1 MAWRELVRENAYEGE
16 GEVVIMY
23 NVMLFFVP
31 WNTPEDIIEFSTER
45 CDLDE
50 IDVYGVPMVE
60 AAEKVKNDLPLD
72 TTFNMLR
79 CVKHGDE
86 VLEMENVCV
95 STGRK
100 PEDSIVLEN
109 LQGVKKVLDVI
120 GKVAG
125 SLEVL
130 ENL

>member
-1 MAWRELVRENAYEGE
+1 MARRELVREDTYEGE

-31 WNTPEDIIEFSTER
+31 WNNPEDIIEFSTER

-50 IDVYGVPMVE
+50 IDVYGVPMME
-60 AAEKVKNDLPLD
+60 AAEKVKKDLPLD

-100 PEDSIVLEN
+100 LEDSIVLEN

-130 ENL
+130 GNL